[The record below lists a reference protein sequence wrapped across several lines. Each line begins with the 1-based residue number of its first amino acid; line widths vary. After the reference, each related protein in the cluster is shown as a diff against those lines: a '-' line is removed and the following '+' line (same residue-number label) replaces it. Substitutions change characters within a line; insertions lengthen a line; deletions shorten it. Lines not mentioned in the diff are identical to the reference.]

1 MPRLRR
7 LWVASLLVLLATT
20 GCGQVEPVLVTVS
33 MPDCAHTGATTMD
46 VGELRVIL
54 TLNGLGSAGLML
66 VELDAERA
74 YQDLVD
80 ELENGSG
87 DGSFPPWVT
96 EVVSLQIE
104 DGTGVDSVAETFDI
118 EEGQYALV
126 CLYRSRDGSETMV
139 EPAAPLAVGSP

>member
-7 LWVASLLVLLATT
+7 LWVASLLVLATT

-66 VELDAERA
+66 VELGDERG

-80 ELENGSG
+80 ELENRSG
-87 DGSFPPWVT
+87 DGSVPPWVT

-104 DGTGVDSVAETFDI
+104 DGTGVDSVAETVDI
-118 EEGQYALV
+118 EGGQYALV
-126 CLYRSRDGSETMV
+126 CLYRSPDVSETMI
-139 EPAAPLAVGSP
+139 EPAAPLVVGSP